1 MLYDFGSKAF
11 EDTVPVVGPD
21 GSWLFKDVFR
31 GEKEVLSAEDGRCL
45 RRFPVAEDFCLSCA
59 NTRLT
64 CLVKR
69 GNRKGWA
76 VEVCALPGGV
86 CLLSREFTAGKAS
99 LDRIWT
105 QEDREVIAV
114 MVSGIFGGK
123 VLMYIDPQDGKLI
136 GKGQVKPDPAIEA
149 AHKNGMPFFFRR
161 EKLSDGTTAFLYDQ
175 MGSQTGRYAC
185 LDLYGEEGRFLRRYE
200 FKRPNQASSDD
211 IIRPVLLPQGYL
223 AGERGNA
230 LILFRTSDFAGNG
243 EPAGQPLPLP
253 APFGRTAMSEDA
265 RYLFNN
271 GRVCRLEWELLSLR

>member
-1 MLYDFGSKAF
+1 
-11 EDTVPVVGPD
+11 
-21 GSWLFKDVFR
+21 
-31 GEKEVLSAEDGRCL
+31 
-45 RRFPVAEDFCLSCA
+45 
-59 NTRLT
+59 
-64 CLVKR
+64 
-69 GNRKGWA
+69 
-76 VEVCALPGGV
+76 
-86 CLLSREFTAGKAS
+86 
-99 LDRIWT
+99 
-105 QEDREVIAV
+105 
-114 MVSGIFGGK
+114 
-123 VLMYIDPQDGKLI
+123 MYIDPQDGKLI